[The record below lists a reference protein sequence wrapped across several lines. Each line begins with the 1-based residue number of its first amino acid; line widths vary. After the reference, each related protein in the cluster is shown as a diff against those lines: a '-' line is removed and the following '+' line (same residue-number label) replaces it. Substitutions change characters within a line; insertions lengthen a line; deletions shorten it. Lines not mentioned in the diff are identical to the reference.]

1 MTMETLVLEGTSLV
15 NSGSARDFAASNRE
29 PQKVWRGTLKHVQG
43 GRAREAPSYQE
54 AWGGGGGLMGACPA
68 HLSAL
73 RT

>member
-1 MTMETLVLEGTSLV
+1 MPAEKDGLRVG
-15 NSGSARDFAASNRE
+15 GNRE